1 MKSIFKSCLCGL
13 SLIGLCFFPLG
24 GLTAAQSPIRYV
36 ALGDSYT
43 IGSGGPPEK
52 SWPAV
57 ITQRLQKKGIPFELV
72 ANLGRGGW
80 TSLDL
85 IAYQLPVFEKIHPDT
100 VSILIGTNDWV
111 QGVEGAVFEEHF
123 HLILDKV
130 LQVVPDH
137 KKVIVVTL
145 PDFSVMP
152 AGKQYSGGRDISA
165 GIASFNQ
172 IIKKEAAS
180 HGLKV
185 VDLYPLS
192 QTMGR
197 DPSLSASDGLHPS
210 AKGYALW
217 ADLIEGTFSSGK
229 FLIFRWLLEMLLP

>member
-1 MKSIFKSCLCGL
+1 MKFPIKTAFL
-13 SLIGLCFFPLG
+13 LIICILLQGARIP
-24 GLTAAQSPIRYV
+24 AQTPYRYV

-43 IGSGGPPEK
+43 IGTGTAADK

-57 ITQRLQKKGIPFELV
+57 VTQHLQKKGIPIGLV
-72 ANLGRGGW
+72 ANLGRAGW
-80 TSLDL
+80 TSAEL
-85 IAYQLPVFEKIHPDT
+85 IAYQLPFFEKIRPDY
-100 VSILIGTNDWV
+100 VSLLIGTNDWV
-111 QGVEGAVFEEHF
+111 RGVEAPVFEQHF
-123 HLILDKV
+123 HLILDRLLEV
-130 LQVVPDH
+130 IPDR

-152 AGKQYSGGRDISA
+152 SGVQYSSGRDISS

-172 IIKKEAAS
+172 IIKKEAGL

-192 QTMGR
+192 QTMKG
-197 DPSLSASDGLHPS
+197 DMSLSSGDGLHPS

-217 ADLIEGTFSSGK
+217 ADLIERAFY
-229 FLIFRWLLEMLLP
+229 